1 MGPLGEPAR
10 RNDLTSNAAEGDTA
24 SGRTTSA
31 PRGQRA
37 ALWAAALVVYAAL
50 SLAATWPLAREL
62 GTSLPRGTDTSATVP
77 LASAWSLWWVA
88 DRAAAGFASF
98 WDAPIFFPTP
108 QTFAFS
114 EPLLLEGAV
123 AAPLLW
129 AGASPV
135 LAHNLVLLA
144 ALVTN
149 GAFALALLCGLGL
162 APLAAGAGGAMLCLL
177 PYVHHELG
185 VLTLVPLAGVLAVL
199 HALLAF
205 SRRATPW
212 RGVRLGF
219 AFAAAYLLCGQHALF
234 LALVGAPAALC
245 LVRRAL
251 LVPRSLL
258 ALAVAAATACALL
271 APVVRTQL
279 EVRRT
284 HGFARGE
291 RSSALGAAAPGSFQ
305 LTPTAPWVPFPGI
318 HTAPD
323 PSQQAHFPGTLKL
336 ALAIAGLAWGLR
348 RADTRRFT
356 AFLAALA
363 VGGVL
368 LAALPRI
375 EIFGVTLF
383 RGLRGSVP
391 GFALV
396 RSFWRASMLMQVA
409 IALLAAAGIE
419 ALAAAAR
426 RPAQA
431 VRRRAAL
438 LAVAALAL
446 VAPVELWPP
455 APGLSKVP
463 SREAWRPWL
472 DFIAEHVPPGAPLVH
487 LPVPASERVGDYEET
502 ARAMLLSTA
511 HQHPLLNGYS
521 SYFPRPYRAFA
532 RIMRGCPK
540 PAAWSLLREVG
551 LRVLV
556 VRSSWLARDPSCG
569 PSEALYRRST
579 SFSELDVEL
588 WEAAAASPSDPGGTP
603 DAP

>member
-1 MGPLGEPAR
+1 VIWAV
-10 RNDLTSNAAEGDTA
+10 
-24 SGRTTSA
+24 
-31 PRGQRA
+31 
-37 ALWAAALVVYAAL
+37 ALAVYLAL
-50 SLAATWPLAREL
+50 SLAATWPLVREL
-62 GTSLPRGTDTSATVP
+62 GTSLPRGSDISATVP
-77 LASAWSLWWVA
+77 LASAWSLWWVS
-88 DRAAAGFASF
+88 DRSAAGFMSF
-98 WDAPIFFPTP
+98 WDAPIFYPTP

-114 EPLLLEGAV
+114 EPLLLEGA
-123 AAPLLW
+123 AATPLLW

-149 GAFALALLCGLGL
+149 GAFAFALLRGLGL

-205 SRRATPW
+205 SRGATLL
-212 RGVRLGF
+212 RGVRLGI
-219 AFAAAYLLCGQHALF
+219 AFAAAYLLCGQYALF
-234 LALVGAPAALC
+234 LVLVGAPAALC
-245 LVRRAL
+245 LVQRAL

-284 HGFARGE
+284 HGFTRGE
-291 RSSALGAAAPGSFQ
+291 HSSALGAAAPGSFQ

-318 HTAPD
+318 QAAAD
-323 PSQQAHFPGTLKL
+323 PSQQALFPGTLKL

-348 RADTRRFT
+348 RGDTRRFT

-363 VGGVL
+363 AGGVL
-368 LAALPRI
+368 LATLPRV
-375 EIFGVTLF
+375 EIFGIMPF
-383 RGLRGSVP
+383 HGLHGAIP
-391 GFALV
+391 GLAQV

-409 IALLAAAGIE
+409 VALLAATGIE

-431 VRRRAAL
+431 SRRRAAG
-438 LAVAALAL
+438 LAVASLAL
-446 VAPVELWPP
+446 VACIELWPP
-455 APGLSKVP
+455 SPGLSKAP
-463 SREAWRPWL
+463 SRDAWRPWL
-472 DFIAEHVPPGAPLVH
+472 DWIAMHVPPGAPLVH
-487 LPVPASERVGDYEET
+487 LPVPASEGVGDYEET

-511 HQHPLLNGYS
+511 HQHPLVNGYS
-521 SYFPRPYRAFA
+521 SYFPRAYRAFA

-540 PAAWSLLREVG
+540 PAAWSALREVG
-551 LRVLV
+551 LRVLI
-556 VRSSWLARDPSCG
+556 VRSSWLAAEASCT
-569 PSEALYRRST
+569 PAESLYRRSVA
-579 SFSELDVEL
+579 FPALDVEV
-588 WEAAAASPSDPGGTP
+588 WEAAAASPSDPSGTP
-603 DAP
+603 GAP

>member
-10 RNDLTSNAAEGDTA
+10 RNDLTSDAPAGDTA
-24 SGRTTSA
+24 SGRATPA
-31 PRGQRA
+31 PRGRRA
-37 ALWAAALVVYAAL
+37 ALWAAALAVYAAL
-50 SLAATWPLAREL
+50 ALAATWPMAREL
-62 GTSLPRGTDTSATVP
+62 GTSLPRGTDSSATVP
-77 LASAWSLWWVA
+77 LASAWSLWWVS
-88 DRAAAGFASF
+88 DRVAAGFASF
-98 WDAPIFFPTP
+98 WDAPIFYPTP
-108 QTFAFS
+108 QSFAFS
-114 EPLLLEGAV
+114 EPLLLEGGL

-149 GAFALALLCGLGL
+149 GGFALALLRGLGL

-212 RGVRLGF
+212 RGVRLGV
-219 AFAAAYLLCGQHALF
+219 AFAATYWLCGQYALF

-245 LVRRAL
+245 LGRRAL
-251 LVPRSLL
+251 LLPRSLL

-271 APVVRTQL
+271 APVVGTQL

-291 RSSALGAAAPGSFQ
+291 HTSALGAAAPGSFQ

-318 HTAPD
+318 HPAPD
-323 PSQQAHFPGTLKL
+323 PSQQALFPGTLKL
-336 ALAIAGLAWGLR
+336 AFAIAGLAWGLR
-348 RADTRRFT
+348 RGDTRRFT

-375 EIFGVTLF
+375 EIFGIRFFHMLHGALP
-383 RGLRGSVP
+383 GL
-391 GFALV
+391 AQV

-409 IALLAAAGIE
+409 IALLAAEGIE
-419 ALAAAAR
+419 ALAAVAR
-426 RPAQA
+426 RPPQA
-431 VRRRAAL
+431 SRRRAAS
-438 LAVAALAL
+438 LAVASLAL
-446 VAPVELWPP
+446 VACVELWPP
-455 APGLSKVP
+455 APGLSKAP

-472 DFIAEHVPPGAPLVH
+472 DWIAEHVPPGAPLVH

-511 HQHPLLNGYS
+511 HRHPLLNGYS
-521 SYFPRPYRAFA
+521 SYFPRAYSAFA
-532 RIMRGCPK
+532 RILRGCPQ
-540 PAAWSLLREVG
+540 PAAWSALREVG

-556 VRSSWLARDPSCG
+556 VRSSWLAADPSCG
-569 PSEALYRRST
+569 PAEALYRRSA
-579 SFSELDVEL
+579 SFAELDVEL
-588 WEAAAASPSDPGGTP
+588 WEAASASPPGPGDTP